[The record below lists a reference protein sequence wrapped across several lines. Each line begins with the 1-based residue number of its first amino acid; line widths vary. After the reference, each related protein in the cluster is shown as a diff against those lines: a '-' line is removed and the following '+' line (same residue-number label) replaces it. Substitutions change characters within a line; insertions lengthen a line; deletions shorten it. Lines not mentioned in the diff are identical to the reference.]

1 MLKMFRN
8 SNLFLLI
15 AAAVILLAGF
25 TEVGLNQ
32 KVHAQQRI
40 TKDEQLSGESKEV
53 SLTNEEEEIKMGIRV
68 ESDGKTIV
76 FKLNESTAARSLYEQ
91 LPMTIE
97 VENYSNNEKIFY
109 PENKLDVSD
118 TPAADAK
125 DGTLGYYAP
134 WGDVI
139 MFYGDFGSASGL
151 YELGKVVSGGE
162 NIASLSGIIK
172 IERYQIKKELK

>member
-1 MLKMFRN
+1 MLKKFRN
-8 SNLFLLI
+8 SNLLFLI
-15 AAAVILLAGF
+15 AAVVILLAGF
-25 TEVGLNQ
+25 TELNFNQ
-32 KVHAQQRI
+32 KVHAQQI
-40 TKDEQLSGESKEV
+40 NAKDEQLKGGSKKA
-53 SLTNEEEEIKMGIRV
+53 SLTNEEEEFKMGIRV
-68 ESDGKTIV
+68 ESEGKIII
-76 FKLNESTAARSLYEQ
+76 FELNDSSAARSLYEQ

-109 PENKLDVSD
+109 PENKLDVSV
-118 TPAADAK
+118 TPAAYAK

-162 NIASLSGIIK
+162 NIDSLSGTIK
-172 IERYQIKKELK
+172 IEKYQIRGELN